1 MRNEEDECDS
11 SCVYTVASQSDVTSF
26 LYAQEAKITGL
37 SSTLSDNDDYDDE
50 SSIDGSF
57 STRFTENHLKLKKS
71 YLSHSCF
78 ASISTSTLNK
88 TNSVDDLTELKWL
101 NSFKLK
107 EFKDNKTNNQEIKET
122 TTTTYQVISNTE
134 DPISK
139 LSNELKIYPNNK
151 DSISYG
157 VLIFL
162 ALYSKRN
169 DKQTPWSLTL
179 KQIYEYIQI
188 HNKHT
193 VDKRGWK
200 NLLKQTLNII
210 PCFIKTKLDSNKSRS
225 IWTIDSYY
233 RPLLTKA
240 YLTNLSLPV
249 NKITSTNENDEKEIS
264 LNITDSSK
272 SMVNN
277 FPPKATVK
285 TKALPRLYERLC
297 EEKSDKADED
307 ETESM
312 NTIKHQQHLISERTM
327 TDNINLC
334 DLQASDLND
343 NQPPSIKSG
352 EPYHTSTSG
361 SIILPMATK
370 CPAEI
375 FSLLRHGK
383 LDVFRQSVDVY
394 HQDIIKMKNEHGQTV
409 LHFFIIHAFP
419 HLWVRLLL
427 MRGCDPC
434 CQDNDGHT
442 AVHYAV
448 ERDDV
453 EMLKALTFRF
463 DSQIKLFPEEAV
475 KAIHERCLKALSIR
489 DKHGL
494 TPFMISCQYESIK
507 CFNYLIELKIND
519 ANLKDN
525 YGDTCLYYAVARRN
539 EMFVDK
545 LIKECNADV
554 NDGDKNRPS
563 ILDVL
568 QFNREQQRPFDR
580 TKDDSIEQILLA
592 NNAVNRRQIRRTF
605 SKRQMSVDDNESTI
619 SNLACLS
626 VDSIADPSIEIA
638 RNYARLALSYET
650 KRDINNAHESYK
662 LAMNS
667 VPNNILDWAD
677 YAVPVAT
684 THLVRGE
691 NQLAIDLLQQ
701 ALTLRQRF
709 EKDTEQ
715 IFRIK
720 NLLAKYSKN

>member
-1 MRNEEDECDS
+1 
-11 SCVYTVASQSDVTSF
+11 
-26 LYAQEAKITGL
+26 
-37 SSTLSDNDDYDDE
+37 
-50 SSIDGSF
+50 
-57 STRFTENHLKLKKS
+57 
-71 YLSHSCF
+71 
-78 ASISTSTLNK
+78 
-88 TNSVDDLTELKWL
+88 
-101 NSFKLK
+101 
-107 EFKDNKTNNQEIKET
+107 
-122 TTTTYQVISNTE
+122 
-134 DPISK
+134 
-139 LSNELKIYPNNK
+139 
-151 DSISYG
+151 
-157 VLIFL
+157 
-162 ALYSKRN
+162 
-169 DKQTPWSLTL
+169 
-179 KQIYEYIQI
+179 
-188 HNKHT
+188 
-193 VDKRGWK
+193 
-200 NLLKQTLNII
+200 
-210 PCFIKTKLDSNKSRS
+210 
-225 IWTIDSYY
+225 
-233 RPLLTKA
+233 
-240 YLTNLSLPV
+240 
-249 NKITSTNENDEKEIS
+249 
-264 LNITDSSK
+264 
-272 SMVNN
+272 
-277 FPPKATVK
+277 
-285 TKALPRLYERLC
+285 
-297 EEKSDKADED
+297 
-307 ETESM
+307 
-312 NTIKHQQHLISERTM
+312 M
-327 TDNINLC
+327 TDNINSC

-343 NQPPSIKSG
+343 NQPTSTKSA
-352 EPYHTSTSG
+352 ELYHTSICG
-361 SIILPMATK
+361 SVLHPMATK

-475 KAIHERCLKALSIR
+475 IAIHERCLKALSMR
-489 DKHGL
+489 DRHGL

-539 EMFVDK
+539 EIFVDK
-545 LIKECNADV
+545 LIKECSADA

-568 QFNREQQRPFDR
+568 QFNREQQKPFDR

-667 VPNNILDWAD
+667 IPNNILDWAD

-701 ALTLRQRF
+701 ALALRQRF

-720 NLLAKYSKN
+720 NLLAQYSKN